1 MEIGSLINR
10 RSYFGAFW
18 PFVSLPVCPLLFI
31 TWSDIL
37 SGGVSEFLSLLF
49 VSQEDGEVSAGN

>member
-10 RSYFGAFW
+10 RSYFGVFW
-18 PFVSLPVCPLLFI
+18 PFVSLPACLLLFI
-31 TWSDIL
+31 TWSVIL

-49 VSQEDGEVSAGN
+49 VSQEGGEVSAGN